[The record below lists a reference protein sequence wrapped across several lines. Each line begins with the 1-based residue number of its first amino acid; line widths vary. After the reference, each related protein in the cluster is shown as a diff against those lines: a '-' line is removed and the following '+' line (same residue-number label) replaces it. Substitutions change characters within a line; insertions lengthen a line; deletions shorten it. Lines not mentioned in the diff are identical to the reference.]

1 MCKRLLRKA
10 IAPLLACAML
20 GFVSA
25 VMAVTPAS
33 AEIEYPYCLL
43 PSAFTVGTCSYS
55 TYEQCAATASGNV
68 GVCTPNPRYKAS
80 TSPRQTR
87 AKG

>member
-1 MCKRLLRKA
+1 MPKHPRQRT
-10 IAPLLACAML
+10 IVPLMACAML

-25 VMAVTPAS
+25 VTAATPAS

-55 TYEQCAATASGNV
+55 TYEQCAATASGNI
-68 GVCTPNPRYKAS
+68 GVCIPNPRFKAA

-87 AKG
+87 ARG